1 MVDMRNEY
9 LRDAYGQVLMVKDYL
24 ERSTEQ
30 MEGEIRG
37 EKKGIKKEQEKH
49 RQDYYQRVLK
59 RFKMNYDEDPMF
71 LKDLSLE
78 AYEQI
83 YEMMFDGAS
92 IDEIK
97 DYVNSLK

>member
-1 MVDMRNEY
+1 MIDMSDEDLAEALY
-9 LRDAYGQVLMVKDYL
+9 QIALTKEYL

-30 MEGEIRG
+30 MEGAYRER
-37 EKKGIKKEQEKH
+37 EKL

-59 RFKMNYDEDPMF
+59 RFKMNYGEDPMF

-83 YEMMFDGAS
+83 YEMIIDSAS

-97 DYVNSLK
+97 DYAELLNKVLVE